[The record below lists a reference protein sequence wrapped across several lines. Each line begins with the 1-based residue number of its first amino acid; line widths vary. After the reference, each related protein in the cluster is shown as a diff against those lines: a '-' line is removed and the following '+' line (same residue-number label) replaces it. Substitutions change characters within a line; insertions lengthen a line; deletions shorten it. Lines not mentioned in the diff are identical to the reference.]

1 MARSK
6 TKSFQTETKQLL
18 KLMIHSLYSNKEI
31 FIRELVSNASD
42 AIDKLRFKSVEDK
55 SIAKF
60 TKNLKIDVQVL
71 KEEKKIIISDN
82 GIGMSKD
89 ELISSLG
96 TIAKSGTKAFL
107 EGITKQKNKDDN
119 LSLIGQF
126 GVGFYSAF
134 MVADKVEV
142 ISKGIGTKK
151 SHHWTSDGQSSFTI
165 SETDKDI
172 DGTEITLHIK
182 KDEKD
187 YLDTFRIENIVK
199 KYSDHIPYPVKL
211 IEDGKENE
219 VKSLNSASALWM
231 RNKKDIKSEQY
242 EEFYNH
248 LGGIGKPWKT
258 IHNTTEGIVSFTN
271 LLFIPEMK
279 PFDLFNPDRKTSVKL
294 YTNRVFITDECE
306 DLLPSYLRFIKGVVD
321 SEDIDLNVSRE
332 MMQSN
337 AALNKISKAL
347 VNKILSEL
355 KKDFEKNRDDYEKFF
370 NEFGAA
376 FKEGIYEVF
385 ERKKSL
391 IYISLFKS
399 SNSEKLTSLNEY
411 ISRMK
416 KDQNDIYY
424 ISGESIEQILTS
436 PQIEGF
442 KSRGL
447 EVIYMTD
454 PIDEFW
460 LPSMNEYEGKPF
472 KSITK
477 GAIDLSKF
485 DIQKDKGSKSK
496 KPATKKDIDNL
507 ISEMKNHLG
516 DKVKD
521 IKSSQMLTDSPV
533 CLTADEAA
541 MDIHLE
547 KLMRQHKRLDKESTK
562 ILEINPSHD
571 LIKSLGKIV
580 QNSKDKSVV
589 SDVSHLLLDQ
599 ARIVEGEMPL
609 DTKGFT
615 EKLSSIITRSL
626 SG

>member
-1 MARSK
+1 MSAEK
-6 TKSFQTETKQLL
+6 HNFEAETGKVLN
-18 KLMIHSLYSNKEI
+18 IVINSLYSNKDI
-31 FIRELVSNASD
+31 FLRELISNASD
-42 AIDKLRFKSVEDK
+42 ACDKRRYKSLTDK
-55 SIAKF
+55 SFASNIDLNININVDPKAK
-60 TKNLKIDVQVL
+60 TLK
-71 KEEKKIIISDN
+71 ISDN

-142 ISKGIGTKK
+142 ISKAIGTKK

-165 SETDKDI
+165 SETDKDV

-376 FKEGIYEVF
+376 FKEGIYEDF

-391 IYISLFKS
+391 IDISLFKS
-399 SNSEKLTSLNEY
+399 SNGEKLTSLNEY

-416 KDQNDIYY
+416 KDQNEIFY
-424 ISGESIEQILTS
+424 ISGENIEQILTS

-460 LPSMNEYEGKPF
+460 LPSVSECEGKPF

-485 DIQKDKGSKSK
+485 DIQKDKDSKSK

-533 CLTADEAA
+533 CLTADEAD

-547 KLMRQHKRLDKESTK
+547 KLMRQHKRLDKESKK

-571 LIKSLGKIV
+571 LIKSLGQIV

>member
-1 MARSK
+1 MSAEK
-6 TKSFQTETKQLL
+6 HNFEAETGKVLN
-18 KLMIHSLYSNKEI
+18 IVINSLYSNKDI
-31 FIRELVSNASD
+31 FLRELISNASD
-42 AIDKLRFKSVEDK
+42 ACDKRRYKSLTDK
-55 SIAKF
+55 SFASTIDLNININVDPKAK
-60 TKNLKIDVQVL
+60 TLK
-71 KEEKKIIISDN
+71 ISDN
-82 GIGMSKD
+82 GIGMSKE

-165 SETDKDI
+165 SETDKDV

-211 IEDGKENE
+211 IENGKENE

-355 KKDFEKNRDDYEKFF
+355 KKDFEKNREDYEKFF

-376 FKEGIYEVF
+376 FKEGIYEDF

-391 IYISLFKS
+391 IDISLFKS
-399 SNSEKLTSLNEY
+399 SNGEKLTSLNEY

-416 KDQNDIYY
+416 KEQNEIYY

-485 DIQKDKGSKSK
+485 DIQKDKDSKSK

-533 CLTADEAA
+533 CLTADEAD

-547 KLMRQHKRLDKESTK
+547 KLMRQHKRLDKESKK

-580 QNSKDKSVV
+580 LNSKDKSIV

-626 SG
+626 AN

>member
-1 MARSK
+1 MSVENHNFEA
-6 TKSFQTETKQLL
+6 ETGKVLN
-18 KLMIHSLYSNKEI
+18 IVINSLYSNKDI
-31 FIRELVSNASD
+31 FLRELISNASD
-42 AIDKLRFKSVEDK
+42 ACDKRRYKSLTDK
-55 SIAKF
+55 SFASTIDLNININVDPKAK
-60 TKNLKIDVQVL
+60 TLK
-71 KEEKKIIISDN
+71 ISDN

-151 SHHWTSDGQSSFTI
+151 PHHWSSDGQSSFTI
-165 SETDKDI
+165 SETDKVV

-211 IEDGKENE
+211 IEEGKEKE

-231 RNKKDIKSEQY
+231 RNKKDIKPEQY

-355 KKDFEKNRDDYEKFF
+355 KKDFEKNREDYEKFF

-376 FKEGIYEVF
+376 FKEGIYEDF

-391 IYISLFKS
+391 IDISLFKS
-399 SNSEKLTSLNEY
+399 SNDEKLTSLNEY

-485 DIQKDKGSKSK
+485 DIQKDKNSKSK

-533 CLTADEAA
+533 CLTADEAD

-547 KLMRQHKRLDKESTK
+547 KLMRQHKRLDKESKK

-580 QNSKDKSVV
+580 LNSKDKSIV

-626 SG
+626 AN

>member
-1 MARSK
+1 MSVENHNFEA
-6 TKSFQTETKQLL
+6 ETGKVLN
-18 KLMIHSLYSNKEI
+18 IVINSLYSNKDI
-31 FIRELVSNASD
+31 FLRELISNASD
-42 AIDKLRFKSVEDK
+42 ACDKRRYKSLTDK
-55 SIAKF
+55 SFASTIDLNININVDPKAK
-60 TKNLKIDVQVL
+60 TLK
-71 KEEKKIIISDN
+71 ISDN

-142 ISKGIGTKK
+142 ISKEIGTKK
-151 SHHWTSDGQSSFTI
+151 SHHWSSDGQSSFTI
-165 SETDKDI
+165 SETDKVV

-211 IEDGKENE
+211 IEEGKEKE

-231 RNKKDIKSEQY
+231 RNKKDIKPGQY

-258 IHNTTEGIVSFTN
+258 IHNTTEGLVSFTN

-355 KKDFEKNRDDYEKFF
+355 KKDFEKNREDYEKFF

-376 FKEGIYEVF
+376 FKEGIYEDF

-391 IYISLFKS
+391 IDISLFKS
-399 SNSEKLTSLNEY
+399 SNDEKLTSLNEY

-485 DIQKDKGSKSK
+485 DIQKDKNSKSK

-533 CLTADEAA
+533 CLTADEAD

-547 KLMRQHKRLDKESTK
+547 KLMRQHKRLDKESKK

-580 QNSKDKSVV
+580 LNSKDKSIV

-626 SG
+626 AN

>member
-1 MARSK
+1 MSAEEHN
-6 TKSFQTETKQLL
+6 FEAETGKVLN
-18 KLMIHSLYSNKEI
+18 IVINSLYSNKDI
-31 FIRELVSNASD
+31 FLRELISNASD
-42 AIDKLRFKSVEDK
+42 ACDKRRYKSLTDK
-55 SIAKF
+55 SFSSSIDFNINLVVDPKAK
-60 TKNLKIDVQVL
+60 TLK
-71 KEEKKIIISDN
+71 ISDN
-82 GIGMSKD
+82 GIGMTKD
-89 ELISSLG
+89 ELITSLG

-107 EGITKQKNKDDN
+107 EGITKQKNKEDN

-134 MVADKVEV
+134 MVSDKVEV
-142 ISKGIGTKK
+142 VSKGIGSKQ
-151 SHHWTSDGQSSFTI
+151 SFHWESDGQSSFKV
-165 SETDKDI
+165 SETKREI
-172 DGTEITLHIK
+172 EGTEIILHIK
-182 KDEKD
+182 KTEKD

-211 IEDGKENE
+211 IEEGKDNDI
-219 VKSLNSASALWM
+219 KSLNSASALWM
-231 RNKKDIKSEQY
+231 RNKKDIKQEQY

-248 LGGIGKPWKT
+248 LGGIGKPWKI
-258 IHNTTEGIVSFTN
+258 IHNTTEGLISFTN

-306 DLLPSYLRFIKGVVD
+306 NLLPSYLRFIKGVVD

-347 VNKILSEL
+347 VNRILSEL
-355 KKDFEKNRDDYEKFF
+355 KKEYEKNREGYEKFF

-376 FKEGIYEVF
+376 FKEGIYEDF

-391 IYISLFKS
+391 LDISLFKS
-399 SNSEKLTSLNEY
+399 TNGEKYTSLNEY

-416 KDQNDIYY
+416 EDQNDIYY
-424 ISGESIEQILTS
+424 ISGESIEQVIKS

-447 EVIYMTD
+447 EVLFMVD
-454 PIDEFW
+454 PVDEFW
-460 LPSMNEYEGKPF
+460 LPAFNDYEGKGF

-477 GAIDLSKF
+477 GNADLSKF
-485 DIQKDKGSKSK
+485 KPKEDKG
-496 KPATKKDIDNL
+496 TKKKNPANKKEIETL
-507 ISEMKNHLG
+507 ISEMKSHLG
-516 DKVKD
+516 EKVKD

-533 CLTADEAA
+533 CLTADEAE

-547 KLMRQHKRLDKESTK
+547 RLMRQHKRLDKESKK
-562 ILEINPSHD
+562 ILEINASHN
-571 LIKSLGKIV
+571 LIKSLAKIV
-580 QNSKDKSVV
+580 SKSSDKSVV
-589 SDVSHLLLDQ
+589 NDVSHLLLDQ
-599 ARIVEGEMPL
+599 ARIVEGELPL
-609 DTKGFT
+609 DTKDFT

-626 SG
+626 SA

>member
-1 MARSK
+1 MSAEK
-6 TKSFQTETKQLL
+6 HNFEAETGKVLN
-18 KLMIHSLYSNKEI
+18 IVINSLYSNKDI
-31 FIRELVSNASD
+31 FLRELISNASD
-42 AIDKLRFKSVEDK
+42 ACDKRRYKSLTDK
-55 SIAKF
+55 SFASTIDFNININVDPKAK
-60 TKNLKIDVQVL
+60 TLK
-71 KEEKKIIISDN
+71 ISDN
-82 GIGMSKD
+82 GIGMSKE

-151 SHHWTSDGQSSFTI
+151 SHHWISDGQSSFTI
-165 SETDKDI
+165 SETDRDV

-376 FKEGIYEVF
+376 FKEGIYEDF

-391 IYISLFKS
+391 IDISLFKS

-447 EVIYMTD
+447 EVVYMTD

-533 CLTADEAA
+533 CLTADEAD

-547 KLMRQHKRLDKESTK
+547 KLMRQHKRLDKESKK

-626 SG
+626 AG

>member
-1 MARSK
+1 MSVENHNFEA
-6 TKSFQTETKQLL
+6 ETGKVLN
-18 KLMIHSLYSNKEI
+18 IVINSLYSNKDI
-31 FIRELVSNASD
+31 FLRELISNASD
-42 AIDKLRFKSVEDK
+42 ACDKRRYKSLTDK
-55 SIAKF
+55 SFASTIDLNININVDPKAK
-60 TKNLKIDVQVL
+60 TLK
-71 KEEKKIIISDN
+71 ISDN

-151 SHHWTSDGQSSFTI
+151 SHHWSSDGQSSFSI
-165 SETDKDI
+165 SETDKVV

-211 IEDGKENE
+211 IEEGKEKE

-231 RNKKDIKSEQY
+231 RNKKDIKPEQY

-258 IHNTTEGIVSFTN
+258 IHNTTEGLVSFTN

-355 KKDFEKNRDDYEKFF
+355 KKDFEKNREDYEKFF

-376 FKEGIYEVF
+376 FKEGIYEDF

-391 IYISLFKS
+391 IDISLFKS
-399 SNSEKLTSLNEY
+399 SNDEKLTSLNEY

-485 DIQKDKGSKSK
+485 DIQKDKNSKSK

-533 CLTADEAA
+533 CLTADEAD

-547 KLMRQHKRLDKESTK
+547 KLMRQHKRLDKESKK

-580 QNSKDKSVV
+580 LNSKDKSIV

-626 SG
+626 AN

>member
-1 MARSK
+1 MSAEK
-6 TKSFQTETKQLL
+6 HNFEAETGKVLN
-18 KLMIHSLYSNKEI
+18 IVINSLYSNKDI
-31 FIRELVSNASD
+31 FLRELISNASD
-42 AIDKLRFKSVEDK
+42 ACDKRRYKSLTDK
-55 SIAKF
+55 SFASTIDLNININVDPKAK
-60 TKNLKIDVQVL
+60 TLK
-71 KEEKKIIISDN
+71 ISDN

-165 SETDKDI
+165 SETDKDV

-355 KKDFEKNRDDYEKFF
+355 KKDFEKNREDYEKFF

-376 FKEGIYEVF
+376 FKEGIYEDF

-391 IYISLFKS
+391 IDISLFKS
-399 SNSEKLTSLNEY
+399 SNNEKLTSLNEY

-485 DIQKDKGSKSK
+485 DIQKDKNSKSK

-533 CLTADEAA
+533 CLTADEAD

-547 KLMRQHKRLDKESTK
+547 KLMRQHKRLDKESKK

-580 QNSKDKSVV
+580 LNSKDKSIV

-626 SG
+626 AN

>member
-1 MARSK
+1 MSAEK
-6 TKSFQTETKQLL
+6 HNFEAETGKVLN
-18 KLMIHSLYSNKEI
+18 IVINSLYSNKDI
-31 FIRELVSNASD
+31 FLRELISNASD
-42 AIDKLRFKSVEDK
+42 ACDKRRYKSLTDK
-55 SIAKF
+55 SFASTIDLNININVDPKAK
-60 TKNLKIDVQVL
+60 TLK
-71 KEEKKIIISDN
+71 ISDN

-165 SETDKDI
+165 SETDKDV

-355 KKDFEKNRDDYEKFF
+355 KKDFEKNREDYEKFF

-376 FKEGIYEVF
+376 FKEGIYEDF

-391 IYISLFKS
+391 IDISLFKS
-399 SNSEKLTSLNEY
+399 SNDEKLTSLNEY

-485 DIQKDKGSKSK
+485 DIQKDKNSKSK

-533 CLTADEAA
+533 CLTADEAD

-547 KLMRQHKRLDKESTK
+547 KLMRQHKRLDKESKK

-580 QNSKDKSVV
+580 LNSKDKSIV

-626 SG
+626 AN

>member
-1 MARSK
+1 MSVENHNFEA
-6 TKSFQTETKQLL
+6 ETGKVLN
-18 KLMIHSLYSNKEI
+18 IVINSLYSNKDI
-31 FIRELVSNASD
+31 FLRELISNASD
-42 AIDKLRFKSVEDK
+42 ACDKRRYKSLTDK
-55 SIAKF
+55 SFASTIDLNININVDPKAK
-60 TKNLKIDVQVL
+60 TLK
-71 KEEKKIIISDN
+71 ISDN

-151 SHHWTSDGQSSFTI
+151 SHHWSSDGQSSFTI
-165 SETDKDI
+165 SETDKVV

-211 IEDGKENE
+211 IEEGKEKE

-231 RNKKDIKSEQY
+231 RNKKDIKPEQY

-355 KKDFEKNRDDYEKFF
+355 KKDFEKNREGYEKFF

-376 FKEGIYEVF
+376 FKEGIYEDF

-391 IYISLFKS
+391 IDISLFKS
-399 SNSEKLTSLNEY
+399 SNDEKLTSLNEY

-485 DIQKDKGSKSK
+485 DIQKDKNSKSK

-533 CLTADEAA
+533 CLTADEAD

-547 KLMRQHKRLDKESTK
+547 KLMRQHKRLDKESKK

-580 QNSKDKSVV
+580 LNSKDKSIV

-626 SG
+626 AN

>member
-1 MARSK
+1 MSVENHNFEA
-6 TKSFQTETKQLL
+6 ETGKVLN
-18 KLMIHSLYSNKEI
+18 IVINSLYSNKDI
-31 FIRELVSNASD
+31 FLRELISNASD
-42 AIDKLRFKSVEDK
+42 ACDKRRYKSLTDK
-55 SIAKF
+55 SFASTIDLNININVDPK
-60 TKNLKIDVQVL
+60 TKTLK
-71 KEEKKIIISDN
+71 ISDN

-151 SHHWTSDGQSSFTI
+151 SHHWSSDGQSSFTI
-165 SETDKDI
+165 SETDKVV

-211 IEDGKENE
+211 IEEGKEKE

-231 RNKKDIKSEQY
+231 RNKKDIKPEQY

-258 IHNTTEGIVSFTN
+258 IHNTTEGLVSFTN

-355 KKDFEKNRDDYEKFF
+355 KKDFEKNREEYEKFF

-376 FKEGIYEVF
+376 FKEGIYEDF

-391 IYISLFKS
+391 IDISLFKS
-399 SNSEKLTSLNEY
+399 SNDEKLTSLNEY

-477 GAIDLSKF
+477 GAVDLSKF
-485 DIQKDKGSKSK
+485 DIQKDKNSKSK

-533 CLTADEAA
+533 CLTADEAD

-547 KLMRQHKRLDKESTK
+547 KLMRQHKRLDKESKK

-580 QNSKDKSVV
+580 LNSKDKSIV

-626 SG
+626 AS

>member
-1 MARSK
+1 MSAEK
-6 TKSFQTETKQLL
+6 HNFEAETGKVLN
-18 KLMIHSLYSNKEI
+18 IVINSLYSNKDI
-31 FIRELVSNASD
+31 FLRELISNASD
-42 AIDKLRFKSVEDK
+42 ACDKRRYKSLTDK
-55 SIAKF
+55 SFASTIDLNININVDPKAK
-60 TKNLKIDVQVL
+60 TLK
-71 KEEKKIIISDN
+71 ISDN

-165 SETDKDI
+165 SETDKDV

-219 VKSLNSASALWM
+219 VKPLNSASALWM

-376 FKEGIYEVF
+376 FKEGIYEDF

-391 IYISLFKS
+391 IDISLFKS
-399 SNSEKLTSLNEY
+399 SNGEKLTSLNEY

-460 LPSMNEYEGKPF
+460 LPSMSEYDGKPF

-485 DIQKDKGSKSK
+485 DIQKGKDSKSK

-533 CLTADEAA
+533 CLTADEAD

-547 KLMRQHKRLDKESTK
+547 KLMRQHKRLDKESKK

>member
-1 MARSK
+1 MSVENHNFEA
-6 TKSFQTETKQLL
+6 ETGKVLN
-18 KLMIHSLYSNKEI
+18 IVINSLYSNKDI
-31 FIRELVSNASD
+31 FLRELISNASD
-42 AIDKLRFKSVEDK
+42 ACDKRRYKSLTDK
-55 SIAKF
+55 SFASTIDLNININVDPKAK
-60 TKNLKIDVQVL
+60 TLK
-71 KEEKKIIISDN
+71 ISDN

-151 SHHWTSDGQSSFTI
+151 SHHWSSDGQSSFTI
-165 SETDKDI
+165 SETDEVV

-211 IEDGKENE
+211 IEEGKEKE

-231 RNKKDIKSEQY
+231 RNKKDIKPEQY

-355 KKDFEKNRDDYEKFF
+355 KKDFEKNREDYEKFF

-376 FKEGIYEVF
+376 FKEGIYEDF

-391 IYISLFKS
+391 IDISLFKS
-399 SNSEKLTSLNEY
+399 SNDEKLTSLNEY

-485 DIQKDKGSKSK
+485 DIQKDKNSKSK

-533 CLTADEAA
+533 CLTADEAD

-547 KLMRQHKRLDKESTK
+547 KLMRQHKRLDKESKK

-580 QNSKDKSVV
+580 LNSKDKSIV

-626 SG
+626 AN

>member
-1 MARSK
+1 MSVENHNFEA
-6 TKSFQTETKQLL
+6 ETGKVLN
-18 KLMIHSLYSNKEI
+18 IVINSLYSNKDI
-31 FIRELVSNASD
+31 FLRELISNASD
-42 AIDKLRFKSVEDK
+42 ACDKRRYKSLTDK
-55 SIAKF
+55 SFASTIDLNININVDPKAK
-60 TKNLKIDVQVL
+60 TLK
-71 KEEKKIIISDN
+71 ISDN

-151 SHHWTSDGQSSFTI
+151 SHHWSSDGQSSFTI
-165 SETDKDI
+165 SETDKVV

-211 IEDGKENE
+211 IEEGKEKE

-231 RNKKDIKSEQY
+231 RNKKDIKPEQY

-258 IHNTTEGIVSFTN
+258 IHNTTEGFVSFTN

-355 KKDFEKNRDDYEKFF
+355 KKDFEKNREDYEKFF

-376 FKEGIYEVF
+376 FKEGIYEDF

-391 IYISLFKS
+391 IDISLFKS
-399 SNSEKLTSLNEY
+399 SNDEKLTSLNEY

-485 DIQKDKGSKSK
+485 DIQKDKNSKSK

-533 CLTADEAA
+533 CLTADEAD

-547 KLMRQHKRLDKESTK
+547 KLMRQHKRLDKESKK

-580 QNSKDKSVV
+580 LNSKDKLIV

-626 SG
+626 AN

>member
-1 MARSK
+1 MSAEK
-6 TKSFQTETKQLL
+6 HNFEAETGKVLN
-18 KLMIHSLYSNKEI
+18 IVINSLYSNKDI
-31 FIRELVSNASD
+31 FLRELISNASD
-42 AIDKLRFKSVEDK
+42 ACDKRRYKSLTDK
-55 SIAKF
+55 SFASIIDLNININVDPKAK
-60 TKNLKIDVQVL
+60 TLK
-71 KEEKKIIISDN
+71 ISDN

-165 SETDKDI
+165 SETDRDV

-376 FKEGIYEVF
+376 FKEGIYEDF

-391 IYISLFKS
+391 IDISLFKS

-416 KDQNDIYY
+416 KDQNDVYY

-533 CLTADEAA
+533 CLTADEAD

-547 KLMRQHKRLDKESTK
+547 KLMRQHKRLDKESKK

>member
-1 MARSK
+1 MSVENHNFEA
-6 TKSFQTETKQLL
+6 ETGKVLN
-18 KLMIHSLYSNKEI
+18 IVINSLYSNKDI
-31 FIRELVSNASD
+31 FLRELISNASD
-42 AIDKLRFKSVEDK
+42 ACDKRRYKSLTDK
-55 SIAKF
+55 SFASTIDLNININVDPKAK
-60 TKNLKIDVQVL
+60 TLK
-71 KEEKKIIISDN
+71 ISDN

-151 SHHWTSDGQSSFTI
+151 SHHWSSDGQSSFTI
-165 SETDKDI
+165 SETDKVV

-211 IEDGKENE
+211 IEEGKEKE

-231 RNKKDIKSEQY
+231 RNKKDIKPEQY

-355 KKDFEKNRDDYEKFF
+355 KKDFEKNREDYEKFF

-376 FKEGIYEVF
+376 FKEGIYEDF

-391 IYISLFKS
+391 IDISLFKS
-399 SNSEKLTSLNEY
+399 SNDEKLTSLNEY

-477 GAIDLSKF
+477 GAVDLSKF
-485 DIQKDKGSKSK
+485 DIQKDKNSKSK

-533 CLTADEAA
+533 CLTADEAD

-547 KLMRQHKRLDKESTK
+547 KLMRQHKRLDKESKK

-580 QNSKDKSVV
+580 LNSKDKSIV

-626 SG
+626 AN

>member
-1 MARSK
+1 MSAEK
-6 TKSFQTETKQLL
+6 HNFEAETGKVLN
-18 KLMIHSLYSNKEI
+18 IVINSLYSNKDI
-31 FIRELVSNASD
+31 FLRELISNASD
-42 AIDKLRFKSVEDK
+42 ACDKRRYKSLTDK
-55 SIAKF
+55 SFASTIDLNININVDPKAK
-60 TKNLKIDVQVL
+60 TLK
-71 KEEKKIIISDN
+71 ISDN

-151 SHHWTSDGQSSFTI
+151 SHHWSSDGQSSFTI
-165 SETDKDI
+165 SETDKVV

-211 IEDGKENE
+211 IEEGKEKE

-231 RNKKDIKSEQY
+231 RNKKDIKPEQY

-258 IHNTTEGIVSFTN
+258 IHNTTEGLVSFTN

-355 KKDFEKNRDDYEKFF
+355 KKDFEKNREDYEKFF
-370 NEFGAA
+370 SEFGAA
-376 FKEGIYEVF
+376 FKEGIYEDF

-391 IYISLFKS
+391 IDISLFKS
-399 SNSEKLTSLNEY
+399 SNNEKLTSLNEY

-485 DIQKDKGSKSK
+485 DIQKDKNSKSK

-533 CLTADEAA
+533 CLTADEAD

-547 KLMRQHKRLDKESTK
+547 KLMRQHKRLDKESKK

-580 QNSKDKSVV
+580 LNSKDKSIV

-626 SG
+626 AN

>member
-1 MARSK
+1 MSVENHNFEA
-6 TKSFQTETKQLL
+6 ETGKVLN
-18 KLMIHSLYSNKEI
+18 IVINSLYSNKDI
-31 FIRELVSNASD
+31 FLRELISNASD
-42 AIDKLRFKSVEDK
+42 ACDKRRYKSLTDK
-55 SIAKF
+55 SFASTIDLNIKINVDPKAK
-60 TKNLKIDVQVL
+60 TLK
-71 KEEKKIIISDN
+71 ISDN

-151 SHHWTSDGQSSFTI
+151 SHHWSSDGQSSFTI
-165 SETDKDI
+165 SETDKVV

-211 IEDGKENE
+211 IEEGKEKE

-231 RNKKDIKSEQY
+231 RNKKDIKPEQY

-355 KKDFEKNRDDYEKFF
+355 KKDFEKNREDYEKFF

-376 FKEGIYEVF
+376 FKEGIYEDF

-391 IYISLFKS
+391 IDISLFKS
-399 SNSEKLTSLNEY
+399 SNDEKLTSLNEY

-485 DIQKDKGSKSK
+485 DIQKDKNSKSK

-521 IKSSQMLTDSPV
+521 IKSSQMLTESPV
-533 CLTADEAA
+533 CLTADEAD

-547 KLMRQHKRLDKESTK
+547 KLMRQHKRLDKESKK

-580 QNSKDKSVV
+580 LNSKDKSIV

-626 SG
+626 AN

>member
-1 MARSK
+1 MSAEEHN
-6 TKSFQTETKQLL
+6 FEAETGKVLN
-18 KLMIHSLYSNKEI
+18 IVINSLYSNKDI
-31 FIRELVSNASD
+31 FLRELISNASD
-42 AIDKLRFKSVEDK
+42 ACDKRRYKSLTDK
-55 SIAKF
+55 SFSSSIDFNINLVVDPKAK
-60 TKNLKIDVQVL
+60 TLK
-71 KEEKKIIISDN
+71 ISDN
-82 GIGMSKD
+82 GIGMTKD

-107 EGITKQKNKDDN
+107 EGITKQKNKEDN

-134 MVADKVEV
+134 MVSDKVEV
-142 ISKGIGTKK
+142 VSRGIGSKQ
-151 SHHWTSDGQSSFTI
+151 SFHWESDGQSSFKVT
-165 SETDKDI
+165 ETNRDI

-182 KDEKD
+182 KAEKD
-187 YLDTFRIENIVK
+187 YLETFRIENIVK

-211 IEDGKENE
+211 IEEGKDNDL
-219 VKSLNSASALWM
+219 KSLNSASALWM
-231 RNKKDIKSEQY
+231 RNKKDIKQEQY

-248 LGGIGKPWKT
+248 LGGIGKPWKI
-258 IHNTTEGIVSFTN
+258 IHNTTEGLISFTN

-279 PFDLFNPDRKTSVKL
+279 PFDLFSPDRKTSVKL

-306 DLLPSYLRFIKGVVD
+306 NLLPSYLRFIKGVVD

-347 VNKILSEL
+347 VNRILSEL
-355 KKDFEKNRDDYEKFF
+355 KKEYEKDREGYEKFF

-376 FKEGIYEVF
+376 FKEGIYEDF
-385 ERKKSL
+385 DRKKSL
-391 IYISLFKS
+391 LDISLFKS
-399 SNSEKLTSLNEY
+399 TNDEKYSSLNEY

-416 KDQNDIYY
+416 EDQNDIYY
-424 ISGESIEQILTS
+424 ISGESIEQVIES

-447 EVIYMTD
+447 EVLFMVD
-454 PIDEFW
+454 PVDEFW
-460 LPSMNEYEGKPF
+460 LPSFNEYEGKGF

-477 GAIDLSKF
+477 GNADLSKF
-485 DIQKDKGSKSK
+485 DSKEDADKKKK
-496 KPATKKDIDNL
+496 KPANKKEIEIL
-507 ISEMKNHLG
+507 ISEMKSHLG
-516 DKVKD
+516 EKVKD

-533 CLTADEAA
+533 CLTADEAE

-547 KLMRQHKRLDKESTK
+547 RLMRQHKRLDKESKK
-562 ILEINPSHD
+562 ILEINASHD
-571 LIKSLGKIV
+571 LIKSLAKIV
-580 QNSKDKSVV
+580 SKSNDKSVV
-589 SDVSHLLLDQ
+589 NDVSHLLLDQ
-599 ARIVEGEMPL
+599 ARIVEGELPL

-626 SG
+626 SA

>member
-1 MARSK
+1 MSAEK
-6 TKSFQTETKQLL
+6 HNFEAETGKVLN
-18 KLMIHSLYSNKEI
+18 IVINSLYSNKDI
-31 FIRELVSNASD
+31 FLRELISNASD
-42 AIDKLRFKSVEDK
+42 ACDKRRYKSLTDK
-55 SIAKF
+55 SFASTIDLNININVDPKAK
-60 TKNLKIDVQVL
+60 TLK
-71 KEEKKIIISDN
+71 ISDN

-165 SETDKDI
+165 SETDNDV

-376 FKEGIYEVF
+376 FKEGIYEDF
-385 ERKKSL
+385 ERKKLL
-391 IYISLFKS
+391 IDISLFKS
-399 SNSEKLTSLNEY
+399 SNGEKLTSLNEY

-416 KDQNDIYY
+416 KDQNEIYY
-424 ISGESIEQILTS
+424 ISGENIEQILTS

-460 LPSMNEYEGKPF
+460 LPSMNEYEGKSF

-485 DIQKDKGSKSK
+485 DIKKDKDSKSK

-533 CLTADEAA
+533 CLTADEAD

-547 KLMRQHKRLDKESTK
+547 KLMRQHKRLDKESKK

>member
-1 MARSK
+1 MSAEEHN
-6 TKSFQTETKQLL
+6 FEAETGKVLN
-18 KLMIHSLYSNKEI
+18 IVINSLYSNKDI
-31 FIRELVSNASD
+31 FLRELISNASD
-42 AIDKLRFKSVEDK
+42 ACDKRRYKSLTDK
-55 SIAKF
+55 SFSSSIDFNINLVVDPKAK
-60 TKNLKIDVQVL
+60 TLK
-71 KEEKKIIISDN
+71 ISDN

-107 EGITKQKNKDDN
+107 EGITKQKNKKDN

-134 MVADKVEV
+134 MVSDKVEV
-142 ISKGIGTKK
+142 VSKGIGSKQ
-151 SHHWTSDGQSSFTI
+151 SFHWESDGQSSFKV
-165 SETDKDI
+165 SETNREI
-172 DGTEITLHIK
+172 EGTEITLHIK
-182 KDEKD
+182 KTEKD
-187 YLDTFRIENIVK
+187 YLETFRIENIVK

-211 IEDGKENE
+211 IEEGKENDL
-219 VKSLNSASALWM
+219 KSLNSASALWM
-231 RNKKDIKSEQY
+231 RNKKDIKQEQY

-248 LGGIGKPWKT
+248 LGGIGKPWKI
-258 IHNTTEGIVSFTN
+258 IHNTTEGLISFTN

-306 DLLPSYLRFIKGVVD
+306 NLLPSYLRFIKGVVD

-337 AALNKISKAL
+337 TALNKISKAL

-355 KKDFEKNRDDYEKFF
+355 RKECEKNREGYEKFF

-376 FKEGIYEVF
+376 FKEGIYEDF
-385 ERKKSL
+385 DRRKSL
-391 IYISLFKS
+391 LDISLFKS
-399 SNSEKLTSLNEY
+399 TNDEKYTSLNEY

-416 KDQNDIYY
+416 EDQNDIYY
-424 ISGESIEQILTS
+424 ISGESIEQVIKS

-447 EVIYMTD
+447 EVLFMVD
-454 PIDEFW
+454 PVDEFW
-460 LPSMNEYEGKPF
+460 LPSFNEYEGKGF
-472 KSITK
+472 KSVTK
-477 GAIDLSKF
+477 GNADLSKF
-485 DIQKDKGSKSK
+485 EPKEDKENKKK
-496 KPATKKDIDNL
+496 KPANKKEIETL
-507 ISEMKNHLG
+507 ISEMKSHLG
-516 DKVKD
+516 EKVKD

-533 CLTADEAA
+533 CLTADEAE

-547 KLMRQHKRLDKESTK
+547 RLMRQHKRLDKESKK
-562 ILEINPSHD
+562 ILEINDSHD
-571 LIKSLGKIV
+571 LIKSLAKIV
-580 QNSKDKSVV
+580 SKSSDKSIVN
-589 SDVSHLLLDQ
+589 DVSHLLLDQ
-599 ARIVEGEMPL
+599 ARIVEGELPL

-626 SG
+626 SS